1 MSILDEALPPL
12 EDLEPEELKY
22 LREICKALKAFE
34 FPKRDPRAYAHPD
47 AEDGDGLFDADELG
61 LDPEFDNERW

>member
-1 MSILDEALPPL
+1 MSFLDEAIPPL

-22 LREICKALKAFE
+22 LRKICKALREFE
-34 FPKRDPRAYAHPD
+34 SASKGAESGEDPSGP
-47 AEDGDGLFDADELG
+47 GDLFDADELG

>member
-22 LREICKALKAFE
+22 LRKICKALQDYGGYGKPTARE
-34 FPKRDPRAYAHPD
+34 
-47 AEDGDGLFDADELG
+47 EDDEDEALFDADELG
-61 LDPEFDNERW
+61 LDPELDDTRY

>member
-1 MSILDEALPPL
+1 MSILDEGLPPL

-22 LREICKALKAFE
+22 LRKICAALKRLE
-34 FPKRDPRAYAHPD
+34 YPQSPNGQDREGGGGE
-47 AEDGDGLFDADELG
+47 AEGLFDADELG